1 MPDSTDRS
9 SGRTKCQAGRPT
21 GGEDYSPLPRGLVA
35 VLVSR
40 PATTNTSFCVP
51 FAEAP
56 YAAEYE
62 PISEPA
68 EFIADAQ
75 SARQARTAAPRL
87 HPHRSVRPR
96 SVGTNRVENRQRLT
110 HEGCAGTPSADT
122 RRAGRLRHQQQCSP
136 VIKSSHRGLWIAPCR
151 QFSRKTIVLILMD
164 SSLWYLREEAIG
176 DELHHHGCDHE
187 RRQRQEHGRKLPSR
201 PLASPGSSLHYR
213 RCRSPA
219 LDRAVSGA

>member
-1 MPDSTDRS
+1 MPDSWDRS
-9 SGRTKCQAGRPT
+9 FGRTRCQAGRPT

-75 SARQARTAAPRL
+75 SARQARTAAARL
-87 HPHRSVRPR
+87 HAHRSVRPR
-96 SVGTNRVENRQRLT
+96 RVGTNRVENRQWLAR
-110 HEGCAGTPSADT
+110 EGVAKTPSRGHAS
-122 RRAGRLRHQQQCSP
+122 RGRLQHQP
-136 VIKSSHRGLWIAPCR
+136 R
-151 QFSRKTIVLILMD
+151 
-164 SSLWYLREEAIG
+164 
-176 DELHHHGCDHE
+176 
-187 RRQRQEHGRKLPSR
+187 
-201 PLASPGSSLHYR
+201 
-213 RCRSPA
+213 
-219 LDRAVSGA
+219 

>member
-1 MPDSTDRS
+1 MRAGWMPGSTDRS

-40 PATTNTSFCVP
+40 PATTNTSFFVP

-75 SARQARTAAPRL
+75 SARP
-87 HPHRSVRPR
+87 
-96 SVGTNRVENRQRLT
+96 
-110 HEGCAGTPSADT
+110 AGTRGGAGGGG
-122 RRAGRLRHQQQCSP
+122 AGR
-136 VIKSSHRGLWIAPCR
+136 G
-151 QFSRKTIVLILMD
+151 
-164 SSLWYLREEAIG
+164 
-176 DELHHHGCDHE
+176 
-187 RRQRQEHGRKLPSR
+187 
-201 PLASPGSSLHYR
+201 
-213 RCRSPA
+213 
-219 LDRAVSGA
+219 